1 MTMRPYPNPRASWPS
16 SDDTAAFNLFVI
28 IVGLCVGAYLLWDT
42 YHTQISAAVMAVMH
56 HEIVFIDRFTDR
68 YALADRQ
75 MAQSDPS
82 GVTLRDLYGILH
94 AVGMFF
100 RIPATALLAILALIC
115 VVHAT
120 PSRFKRRFDLDR
132 LIREQARM
140 FPVIAPF
147 VARHLGVVAP
157 PNGVPRPADYALTPQ
172 EWIKCCAQDAQGR
185 FNRARAEAALVT
197 QLGPG
202 WMGPAA
208 APPVARLLFVV
219 FALHLTERRDDAMA
233 LLVIAA
239 KDLPQPEEDAPA
251 GPERPLELPAAVVE
265 QADAA
270 LADPA
275 EFVEA
280 KTIAGRH
287 AYTAPALMA
296 LLNAARL
303 RAGVLAPAQ
312 FAWLKLVDRALWYS
326 LHSLGYETEG
336 YGRYLHPNPRPEA
349 GGARDHWAA
358 ERAAGEPVIRPSVE
372 RALEA
377 IQRAADEAGRPA
389 TL

>member
-1 MTMRPYPNPRASWPS
+1 MRPYPNPRASWPS
-16 SDDTAAFNLFVI
+16 SDDTAAFNLIVI
-28 IVGLCVGAYLLWDT
+28 IIGLCVGAYLLWDT

-120 PSRFKRRFDLDR
+120 PSRFKRRFDLDQ

-172 EWIKCCAQDAQGR
+172 EWIKCCAQDAQGQ

-280 KTIAGRH
+280 RTIAGRH

>member
-1 MTMRPYPNPRASWPS
+1 MRPYPNPRASWPS
-16 SDDTAAFNLFVI
+16 SDDTAAFNLIVI

-275 EFVEA
+275 KFVEA
-280 KTIAGRH
+280 RTIAGRH

>member
-1 MTMRPYPNPRASWPS
+1 MRPYPNPRASWPS
-16 SDDTAAFNLFVI
+16 SDDTAAFNLIVI

-280 KTIAGRH
+280 RTIAGRH

>member
-1 MTMRPYPNPRASWPS
+1 MTL
-16 SDDTAAFNLFVI
+16 AAFNLIVI

-68 YALADRQ
+68 YALCRPADGAIRSERRH
-75 MAQSDPS
+75 AARP
-82 GVTLRDLYGILH
+82 VCGILH

-115 VVHAT
+115 VVPYAT
-120 PSRFKRRFDLDR
+120 PSRFKRRLR
-132 LIREQARM
+132 SRQNCIREQARM

-208 APPVARLLFVV
+208 RPPPVAR
-219 FALHLTERRDDAMA
+219 FA
-233 LLVIAA
+233 
-239 KDLPQPEEDAPA
+239 
-251 GPERPLELPAAVVE
+251 
-265 QADAA
+265 
-270 LADPA
+270 
-275 EFVEA
+275 
-280 KTIAGRH
+280 
-287 AYTAPALMA
+287 YSSS
-296 LLNAARL
+296 L
-303 RAGVLAPAQ
+303 RC
-312 FAWLKLVDRALWYS
+312 
-326 LHSLGYETEG
+326 
-336 YGRYLHPNPRPEA
+336 
-349 GGARDHWAA
+349 
-358 ERAAGEPVIRPSVE
+358 I
-372 RALEA
+372 
-377 IQRAADEAGRPA
+377 
-389 TL
+389 